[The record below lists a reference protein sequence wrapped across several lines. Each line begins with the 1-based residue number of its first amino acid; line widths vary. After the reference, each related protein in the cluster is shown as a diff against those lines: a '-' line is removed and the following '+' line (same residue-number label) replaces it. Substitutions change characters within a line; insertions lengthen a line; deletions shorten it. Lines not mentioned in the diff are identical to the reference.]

1 MWLRKPEP
9 GHPDI
14 SRVHM
19 GDPDVIGETGAWS
32 SGPLQSAYGDPDLI
46 EETGAW
52 SSDLSRMY

>member
-1 MWLRKPEP
+1 
-9 GHPDI
+9 
-14 SRVHM
+14 M